1 MHVIADHSCSL
12 AAQLLTHFG
21 HSFSF
26 CTSIVPDEMHIA
38 PPTPPSTALDG
49 THVQPLQLYS
59 FLDAWLGFQAGT
71 EIALETQAPHELAT

>member
-12 AAQLLTHFG
+12 AAQLLTHFR
-21 HSFSF
+21 HLLVYN
-26 CTSIVPDEMHIA
+26 IVPDEMHIT
-38 PPTPPSTALDG
+38 PPTPTSTALDG
-49 THVQPLQLYS
+49 THVQPSQLYS